1 MKVDKEH
8 GEFHALDVDEGWHAR
23 RRDRDL
29 FDEFKFRDSKYLESG
44 DGFPLSR
51 E

>member
-8 GEFHALDVDEGWHAR
+8 GEFHALDVDEGWRAR

-29 FDEFKFRDSKYLESG
+29 FDEDTVRTILAPPTST
-44 DGFPLSR
+44 P
-51 E
+51 